1 MGCKIRHEE
10 GHTLQR
16 KIIYKRR
23 ELTKHKVSLNDENPN
38 GQPFGADME
47 HCGGEG
53 SREIRLK
60 QQAEARSR
68 RTLFH
73 DKVFRFCPIYFSES
87 IKDFMEG
94 CVITKLLQ
102 KARKLQVIFGEK
114 GQNN

>member
-1 MGCKIRHEE
+1 MGCKTRHEE

-16 KIIYKRR
+16 KIIYKRI
-23 ELTKHKVSLNDENPN
+23 ELKKQKVSLSDENPN
-38 GQPFGADME
+38 GEPFGADME

-73 DKVFRFCPIYFSES
+73 DKVLRFCPIDFSEC
-87 IKDFMEG
+87 IKNFMEG

-102 KARKLQVIFGEK
+102 KARKLQVMFGEK